1 LFKEFSMSAVTHT
14 FKPRLSA
21 LAAIGL
27 VALSAAVSL
36 PARAE
41 QVIQNTSDFAR
52 VVNVLPM
59 GGAQTPREVCR
70 TYAPQERPESRS
82 NTGAVLGGLG
92 GALVGS
98 RFGDGNGRAA
108 ATVAGAIGGAILGDR
123 YDNDDR
129 RREAPPMRQCE
140 TVYDNSGPTRYQ
152 VTYDYQGQ
160 RGTVVMGYAP
170 GDWLRVR
177 RIVTVE

>member
-1 LFKEFSMSAVTHT
+1 MTP

-21 LAAIGL
+21 LVAIGIISLAAAITT
-27 VALSAAVSL
+27 
-36 PARAE
+36 PAKADT
-41 QVIQNTSDFAR
+41 VIQNSSDYAR
-52 VVNVLPM
+52 VLNVIPM
-59 GGAQTPREVCR
+59 GGGQTPREVCR
-70 TYAPQERPESRS
+70 DYPSRYEGPQQGRS

-98 RFGDGNGRAA
+98 RFGDGNGKAA
-108 ATVAGAIGGAILGDR
+108 ATVAGAIGGALLGDR

-129 RREAPPMRQCE
+129 RREAPPVRQCE
-140 TVYDNSGPTRYQ
+140 TVYDNTGPTRYQ

-177 RIVTVE
+177 RIVTIE